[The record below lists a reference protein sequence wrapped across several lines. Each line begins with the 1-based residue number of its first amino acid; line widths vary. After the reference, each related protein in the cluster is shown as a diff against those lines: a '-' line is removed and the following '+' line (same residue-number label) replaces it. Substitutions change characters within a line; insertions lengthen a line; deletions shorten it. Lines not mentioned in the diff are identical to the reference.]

1 MKLKKDTKFGE
12 ESTSRFKIDI
22 RNFTNFDLSAWK
34 SQKFSFYWP
43 PFEESTYCL
52 SWKTIGELY
61 SMKLKRDTKS
71 GAESTYSVK
80 NGITNL
86 TIFNPSA
93 RKSEEFSF

>member
-1 MKLKKDTKFGE
+1 
-12 ESTSRFKIDI
+12 
-22 RNFTNFDLSAWK
+22 
-34 SQKFSFYWP
+34 
-43 PFEESTYCL
+43 
-52 SWKTIGELY
+52 
-61 SMKLKRDTKS
+61 MKLKRDTKS